1 LDADAPTTIGAR
13 RVLEA
18 SGLTAFVP
26 AALEH
31 ADEAADGTTKLLVRL
46 ADGLAV
52 EAVLIP
58 HAHLP
63 RTTLCISSQVGCDQG
78 CRFCATARMGLV
90 RNLTPDEILA
100 QFVIA
105 SRVAS
110 KSTKMPPL
118 TNIVFM
124 GMVLTQRLFSE
135 LFRTSSCVDGVVA
148 MPHRRDAVDAAA

>member
-1 LDADAPTTIGAR
+1 MRALALALVLHNTNALSTATLAPPKTGHGLDPDPRATLRRAQSELVGGKGRARSIWDAVRSGQEPLDAAAPTTIGAR

-78 CRFCATARMGLV
+78 CRFLCH
-90 RNLTPDEILA
+90 
-100 QFVIA
+100 
-105 SRVAS
+105 S
-110 KSTKMPPL
+110 
-118 TNIVFM
+118 
-124 GMVLTQRLFSE
+124 
-135 LFRTSSCVDGVVA
+135 
-148 MPHRRDAVDAAA
+148 